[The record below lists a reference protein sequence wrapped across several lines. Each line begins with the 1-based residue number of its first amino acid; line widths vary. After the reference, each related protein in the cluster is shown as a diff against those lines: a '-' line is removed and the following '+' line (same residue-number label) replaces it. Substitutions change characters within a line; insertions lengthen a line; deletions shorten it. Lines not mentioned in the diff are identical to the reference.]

1 MTLVQTQHWLI
12 VALFM
17 AALLVVWGVVK
28 LFKTPLRQH
37 LSADRRMAL
46 TEVLPLGPDQRAVLM
61 SVDGRDVLIIS
72 GRRTGT
78 AVEVLPT
85 RTPEGHA

>member
-17 AALLVVWGVVK
+17 ADLLVVWGVVK
-28 LFKTPLRQH
+28 LFKTPLRQR
-37 LSADRRMAL
+37 LSVDRRMAL

-72 GRRTGT
+72 GRSTGT

-85 RTPEGHA
+85 RAPEGQA

>member
-17 AALLVVWGVVK
+17 AALFVVWAVVK
-28 LFKTPLRQH
+28 LFKTPLRQR

-46 TEVLPLGPDQRAVLM
+46 TEVLPLGADQRAVLM
-61 SVDGRDVLIIS
+61 SVDGRDVLIVT

-85 RTPEGHA
+85 RATEGQV